1 MKKISKILFLFTI
14 SFVFIINNSTAQNKM
29 NVRSYLNALPDEYI
43 ICSLDEDYL
52 TKTEDINNGYI
63 AYFVPYMTKEP
74 FFQITLFKNSKKEDF
89 IVIHTAKAGCQVFF
103 DCANIERETKFLK
116 YENNKWVNLDT
127 NFLNMELLLM

>member
-74 FFQITLFKNSKKEDF
+74 FFQITLFKKE
-89 IVIHTAKAGCQVFF
+89 KLEK
-103 DCANIERETKFLK
+103 N
-116 YENNKWVNLDT
+116 
-127 NFLNMELLLM
+127 